1 MTTSAPENR
10 DAHISRRSR
19 DLASARHPKTPVCA
33 HPGVFTQAPLEA
45 GRAQALGRLG
55 NLSRMVALP
64 GSSTRGS
71 LIPIRWQPHP
81 RTCSGRNMT
90 TLRASCCVMLVL
102 GGACRPS
109 DEIPAALRVTID
121 SSGTYPVVRS
131 LGVAPRWNAEQVLVL
146 GAPAGPTEFGSVRSV
161 LLDQAGS
168 LYVVDPSRRT
178 LSIFDSTGRFVRQLG
193 RDGAGPGEYRDP
205 YSVAWVDGQ
214 LALLDPGNFRLGL
227 YDSTGRWKNSWP
239 VSRIT
244 GDQGIRLYRTPPTFW
259 TYGFRS
265 AGAQLEGIFIRY
277 TTAGPGD
284 TLPFIRPA
292 SASASGRLCESP
304 GKGIRFFA
312 APFGAA
318 LLQIPTP
325 SGTRALALSTA
336 YRIAFLDSAGD
347 TVRVIEREIPPTS
360 VSNAEWEEANA
371 GWLKFRRDW
380 PTATCD
386 GGDFSRPAAKPPLAW
401 LFYDD
406 RGRLWVETVTPDG
419 PRYDVFAESG
429 ALLGSVTGLPATG
442 GVDPSVARQRV
453 AIAGKD
459 SADIPIIRVFR
470 LSP

>member
-1 MTTSAPENR
+1 MT
-10 DAHISRRSR
+10 
-19 DLASARHPKTPVCA
+19 
-33 HPGVFTQAPLEA
+33 
-45 GRAQALGRLG
+45 
-55 NLSRMVALP
+55 M
-64 GSSTRGS
+64 
-71 LIPIRWQPHP
+71 
-81 RTCSGRNMT
+81 
-90 TLRASCCVMLVL
+90 LRASCCIILLL

-121 SSGTYPVVRS
+121 SSGAYPIVRS
-131 LGVAPRWNAEQVLVL
+131 LGVAPRWTAAQVLVL
-146 GAPAGPTEFGSVRSV
+146 GAPGGPTEFGSVRSV

-214 LALLDPGNFRLGL
+214 LALLDPGNTRLGL
-227 YDSTGRWKNSWP
+227 YDSTGRWERSWP
-239 VSRIT
+239 APGIT
-244 GDQGIRLYRTPPTFW
+244 GDQVVRLYRAAPTAW
-259 TYGFRS
+259 THGARP

-277 TTAGPGD
+277 TAAGPAD

-292 SASASGRLCESP
+292 SGLASGRLCQRP
-304 GKGIRFFA
+304 DQGITFFD

-325 SGTRALALSTA
+325 AGTRALALSTA
-336 YRIAFLDSAGD
+336 YRIAFLDPAGD
-347 TVRVIEREIPPTS
+347 TVGVIEREIPPTP

-386 GGDFSRPAAKPPLAW
+386 GREFSRPAAKPPLAW

-429 ALLGSVTGLPATG
+429 ALLGSVAGLPASG
-442 GVDPSVARQRV
+442 GVDPSVAGQRV
-453 AIAGKD
+453 AIVGKD
-459 SADIPIIRVFR
+459 SADTPIVRVFR